1 MVPATR
7 GKVKEVVPLIDAKN
21 DAEPPLDYSF
31 KYIVN
36 FDEVLDE
43 EPRNVDTSAKLDAA
57 WKRRKSV
64 ITALQTSRDAAKL
77 AVAQTGAKPA
87 SVSPEDE
94 EADEAD
100 RPLLPATAL
109 RLNNNQ
115 IESLVGAS
123 KALDSLLVDPKAL
136 AWLDISFNALTLIDA
151 EVLQFPNLKVLY
163 LHGNAIADMMEV
175 DKLVDLPKLMSL
187 TLHGNPIEELGNYHL
202 YIISQ
207 ITQLRNLDFSS
218 VTKGNRKTASTWESM
233 RGKEPFKLLSM
244 KKQQEQQQLMRT
256 QQSMSAKTKD

>member
-1 MVPATR
+1 MKEVPA
-7 GKVKEVVPLIDAKN
+7 LIDAKN
-21 DAEPPLDYSF
+21 DKEPPLDYSF
-31 KYIVN
+31 KYIVS

-43 EPRNVDTSAKLDAA
+43 EPRNVETSAKLDAA

-87 SVSPEDE
+87 SSSAEDDA
-94 EADEAD
+94 ADEAE

-109 RLNNNQ
+109 RVSNNQ
-115 IESLVGAS
+115 IESLVGAP
-123 KALDSLLVDPKAL
+123 KALDSLLVEPKAL
-136 AWLDISFNALTLIDA
+136 AWLDISFNALTTIDS
-151 EVLQFPNLKVLY
+151 EILQFPNLKILN

-175 DKLVDLPKLMSL
+175 DKLTDLTQLISL

-207 ITQLRNLDFSS
+207 IPQLKTLDFCT

-233 RGKEPFKLLSM
+233 RGRDPFKLLSM
-244 KKQQEQQQLMRT
+244 KKQQEQRQQMRT
-256 QQSMSAKTKD
+256 QNSMSAKTKD

>member
-1 MVPATR
+1 MLPVTR
-7 GKVKEVVPLIDAKN
+7 GKMKEVAPLIDAKN

-31 KYIVN
+31 KYIAS

-43 EPRNVDTSAKLDAA
+43 EPRNVETSAKLDAA

-87 SVSPEDE
+87 SASAE
-94 EADEAD
+94 EESAEEAD

-109 RLNNNQ
+109 RVNNNQ
-115 IESLVGAS
+115 IESLVGAP
-123 KALDSLLVDPKAL
+123 KALDSLLVEPQAL
-136 AWLDISFNALTLIDA
+136 AWLDLSFNALTTIDS
-151 EVLQFPNLKVLY
+151 EVLQFPHLKVLY

-175 DKLVDLPKLMSL
+175 DKLTDLPQLMSL

-202 YIISQ
+202 YVISQ
-207 ITQLRNLDFSS
+207 IPQLKNLDFSS

-233 RGKEPFKLLSM
+233 RGRDPFKLLSM

-256 QQSMSAKTKD
+256 QQTMSAKTKD

>member
-1 MVPATR
+1 MIPATR
-7 GKVKEVVPLIDAKN
+7 GKVKDVVPLIDAKN

-31 KYIVN
+31 KYIVS

-87 SVSPEDE
+87 STSAEN
-94 EADEAD
+94 EAAEEAD

-115 IESLVGAS
+115 IESIAGAS

-151 EVLQFPNLKVLY
+151 EILQFPNLKVLY
-163 LHGNAIADMMEV
+163 LHGNAIADMLEV

-207 ITQLRNLDFSS
+207 ISQLRNLDFSS

-233 RGKEPFKLLSM
+233 RGREPFKLLSI